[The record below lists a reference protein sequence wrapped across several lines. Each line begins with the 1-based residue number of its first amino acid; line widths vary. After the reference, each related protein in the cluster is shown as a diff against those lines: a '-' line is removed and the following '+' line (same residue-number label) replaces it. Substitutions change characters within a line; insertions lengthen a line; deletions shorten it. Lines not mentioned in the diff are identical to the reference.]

1 MYKKTGKTRQAGAA
15 LVVGLVLLMVLTVLA
30 VSGMGTATTGLA
42 LANNNQYFENAFQA
56 AESGVEEALAQ
67 PDTRWDLSADGVTL
81 PKRPTNPAYPDG
93 DTVETVVTFQT
104 TGPAI
109 EVDRPS
115 SLDAFEAF
123 HYDAVATGE
132 SFRGA
137 TSEHTQGFYIIA
149 PKAGVFGGTP

>member
-1 MYKKTGKTRQAGAA
+1 MNPLSGKVRQSGAA
-15 LVVGLVLLMVLTVLA
+15 LVVGMILLMVLTVLA
-30 VSGMGTATTGLA
+30 VSGMNTATTELA

-56 AESGVEEALAQ
+56 AESGIEEAIDQ
-67 PDTRWDLSADGVTL
+67 PDTRWDLTPDGVTL
-81 PKRPTNPAYPDG
+81 PTRPTDPADPDG
-93 DTVETVVTFQT
+93 DTVETVVTFRS

-132 SFRGA
+132 SYRGA
-137 TSEHTQGFYIIA
+137 TAEHRQGFYIIA
-149 PKAGVFGGTP
+149 PKAAIFGGTP